1 MAAAD
6 DAMPHA
12 IDPPSRNWLASAN
25 NRLAD
30 DSFPYP
36 LGGTWA
42 SYPHAYQEEFCRD
55 LFYAANTF
63 WQP

>member
-1 MAAAD
+1 MAAD

-12 IDPPSRNWLASAN
+12 IDPPTRNWLASAN

-42 SYPHAYQEEFCRD
+42 SGFHIC
-55 LFYAANTF
+55 AAF
-63 WQP
+63 E